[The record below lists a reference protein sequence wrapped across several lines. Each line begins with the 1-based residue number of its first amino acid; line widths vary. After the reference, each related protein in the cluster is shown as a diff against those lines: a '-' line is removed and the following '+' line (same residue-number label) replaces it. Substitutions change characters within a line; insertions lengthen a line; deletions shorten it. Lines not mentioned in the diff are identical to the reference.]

1 MLFAKKYDIIYKSY
15 KNYISFCAKSAQRE
29 DGGFMSRDSILKVKE
44 VEAKAE
50 QTVADA
56 KAQAQKMLDQARA
69 DGAVLCE
76 STESEILAKREE
88 MMVRIREKSAQ
99 IEADALDEAKQ
110 EADQMTK
117 DVSLRRKVAEKIII
131 RGLDSKCR

>member
-1 MLFAKKYDIIYKSY
+1 
-15 KNYISFCAKSAQRE
+15 
-29 DGGFMSRDSILKVKE
+29 MSRDSILKVKE

-69 DGAVLCE
+69 DGAALCE